1 MQMKWYRMNRHY
13 NLWMILVLEWGGV
26 LLGTFT
32 LNKVFI
38 FVKVLVWVIFYKLF
52 FLHNFYVCGNIYT
65 HKMNRH
71 DIEIVDNFNES
82 IESIEQIW
90 TRALIQFRFMN
101 QGSDSDSVWLY
112 PSLDP
117 VSILAI

>member
-1 MQMKWYRMNRHY
+1 MQRKWYRMNRHY

-38 FVKVLVWVIFYKLF
+38 FVKILVWVIFYKLF
-52 FLHNFYVCGNIYT
+52 FLHNFYVRGNIYT

-71 DIEIVDNFNES
+71 DIEIVDNFS
-82 IESIEQIW
+82 
-90 TRALIQFRFMN
+90 TRMREGVTSTLKRLPHCKQN
-101 QGSDSDSVWLY
+101 WY
-112 PSLDP
+112 E
-117 VSILAI
+117 